1 MLTHSCIRRCTRVTF
16 SAAAFVMALAVVATA
31 QPARDAVPA
40 PPSRPTTAAPAPT
53 TTTTTIP
60 AVPGRSAR
68 AVSEAAVTSD
78 YVLSVGDKLRI
89 EVYKDTQLSQSL
101 QIRPDGRITL
111 PLVGDLAAAGLTPL
125 ALDETITTALK
136 EYMTNPVVTVIVVEA
151 TPPTVYVMGEVNA
164 PGPVP
169 MRPGMTALEALALA
183 GGFKDFAK
191 TSDIRIIRRGGSG
204 ELMRFNY
211 KDAINGGERAV
222 ALKPGDTIV
231 VP

>member
-1 MLTHSCIRRCTRVTF
+1 MLTDRSIRRCTHATF
-16 SAAAFVMALAVVATA
+16 FAGALLLCAAAVASG
-31 QPARDAVPA
+31 QPARDTPPA
-40 PPSRPTTAAPAPT
+40 SPPSSRPPTA
-53 TTTTTIP
+53 P
-60 AVPGRSAR
+60 AVPGKSPR
-68 AVSEAAVTSD
+68 AVAEAVVTAD

-89 EVYKDTQLSQSL
+89 EVYKDAQLSQSL

-111 PLVGDLAAAGLTPL
+111 PLIGDLTAAGVTPL
-125 ALDETITTALK
+125 ALNQTITTALK

-164 PGPVP
+164 PGPIP

-204 ELMRFNY
+204 EPMRFNY
-211 KDAINGGERAV
+211 KDAINGGERAI

>member
-1 MLTHSCIRRCTRVTF
+1 
-16 SAAAFVMALAVVATA
+16 
-31 QPARDAVPA
+31 
-40 PPSRPTTAAPAPT
+40 
-53 TTTTTIP
+53 
-60 AVPGRSAR
+60 
-68 AVSEAAVTSD
+68 
-78 YVLSVGDKLRI
+78 VLSVGDKLRI
-89 EVYKDTQLSQSL
+89 EVYKDQQLSQSL
-101 QIRPDGRITL
+101 QVRPDGRITM

-125 ALDETITTALK
+125 ALDETITNALK

-204 ELMRFNY
+204 EPMRFNY
-211 KDAINGGERAV
+211 KDAINGGERAI

>member
-1 MLTHSCIRRCTRVTF
+1 MLTHSCIRRCIRVTF
-16 SAAAFVMALAVVATA
+16 SAAAFVVAFAVIASA

-40 PPSRPTTAAPAPT
+40 PPPSRPTTTAPAPT
-53 TTTTTIP
+53 TTSP
-60 AVPGRSAR
+60 GVPGRSAR
-68 AVSEAAVTSD
+68 AVSEAVVTAD

-125 ALDETITTALK
+125 ALDDIITNALK
-136 EYMTNPVVTVIVVEA
+136 EYVTNPVVTVIVVEA
-151 TPPTVYVMGEVNA
+151 TPLTVYVMGEVNA

-204 ELMRFNY
+204 EPMRFNY
-211 KDAINGGERAV
+211 KDAINGGERAI

>member
-1 MLTHSCIRRCTRVTF
+1 MLTDRCIRRSTHATF
-16 SAAAFVMALAVVATA
+16 VAAALVLGAAAVASG
-31 QPARDAVPA
+31 QPARDTP
-40 PPSRPTTAAPAPT
+40 PPSRPPTAS
-53 TTTTTIP
+53 
-60 AVPGRSAR
+60 AVPAKSPR
-68 AVSEAAVTSD
+68 AVAEAVVTAD

-89 EVYKDTQLSQSL
+89 EVYKDAQLSQSL

-111 PLVGDLAAAGLTPL
+111 PLIGDLTAAGVTPL
-125 ALDETITTALK
+125 ALNQTITAALK

-204 ELMRFNY
+204 EPMRFNY
-211 KDAINGGERAV
+211 KDAINSGERAI

>member
-1 MLTHSCIRRCTRVTF
+1 MLTHSCIRHCIRVTF
-16 SAAAFVMALAVVATA
+16 SAAAFVVALAVIASA
-31 QPARDAVPA
+31 QPARDAVP
-40 PPSRPTTAAPAPT
+40 PPPPRPTTAAPAPAPT
-53 TTTTTIP
+53 SP
-60 AVPGRSAR
+60 GVPGRSAR
-68 AVSEAAVTSD
+68 AVSEAAVTAD

-89 EVYKDTQLSQSL
+89 EVYKDQQLSQSL
-101 QIRPDGRITL
+101 QVRPDGRITM

-125 ALDETITTALK
+125 ALDETITNALK

-204 ELMRFNY
+204 EPMRFNY
-211 KDAINGGERAV
+211 KDAINGGERAI

>member
-1 MLTHSCIRRCTRVTF
+1 MLTHSCIRRCTYTSF
-16 SAAAFVMALAVVATA
+16 FAAALVLASAVAAPA
-31 QPARDAVPA
+31 QPARDTAPA
-40 PPSRPTTAAPAPT
+40 PPSRPTTSPS
-53 TTTTTIP
+53 
-60 AVPGRSAR
+60 VPGRSAR
-68 AVSEAAVTSD
+68 AVAEAVVTSD
-78 YVLSVGDKLRI
+78 YVLAVGDKLRI

-111 PLVGDLAAAGLTPL
+111 PLVGDVSAAGLTPL
-125 ALDETITTALK
+125 ALDETITTSLK

-151 TPPTVYVMGEVNA
+151 TPPTVYVMGEVLQ

-191 TSDIRIIRRGGSG
+191 RSDIRIIRRGGSG
-204 ELMRFNY
+204 EPMRFNY
-211 KDAINGGERAV
+211 KDAINGGEAAI
-222 ALKPGDTIV
+222 ALKPGDTII

>member
-1 MLTHSCIRRCTRVTF
+1 MLTDRFIRRCTHATF
-16 SAAAFVMALAVVATA
+16 VAAALVLGAAAVASG
-31 QPARDAVPA
+31 QPARDTAPA
-40 PPSRPTTAAPAPT
+40 PPPSSRPPAA
-53 TTTTTIP
+53 P
-60 AVPGRSAR
+60 AVPGKSPR
-68 AVSEAAVTSD
+68 AVAEAVVTAD

-89 EVYKDTQLSQSL
+89 EVYKDAQLSQSL

-111 PLVGDLAAAGLTPL
+111 PLVGDLTAAGVTPL
-125 ALDETITTALK
+125 ALNQTITTALK

-151 TPPTVYVMGEVNA
+151 TPPTVYVMGEVNT

-183 GGFKDFAK
+183 GGFRDFAK

-204 ELMRFNY
+204 EPMRFNY
-211 KDAINGGERAV
+211 KDAINGGDRAV